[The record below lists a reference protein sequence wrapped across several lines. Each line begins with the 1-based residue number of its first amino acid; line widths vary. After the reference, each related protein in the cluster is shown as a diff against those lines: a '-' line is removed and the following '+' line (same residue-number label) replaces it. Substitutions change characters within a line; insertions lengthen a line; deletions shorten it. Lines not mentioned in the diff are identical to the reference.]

1 MEHLTENLWKLCS
14 RACVAKEIIHCS
26 SNQWSLW
33 NICFDAICQKG
44 GMSQNA
50 EAFLALKSRF
60 LIQDLSGSMAPSAKS
75 LFIGR

>member
-1 MEHLTENLWKLCS
+1 MENLFKSLCCQGNHPLFKQS
-14 RACVAKEIIHCS
+14 VEFMV
-26 SNQWSLW
+26 
-33 NICFDAICQKG
+33 ICLDAICQKG

-60 LIQDLSGSMAPSAKS
+60 LIQDLSVSMAPSAKS